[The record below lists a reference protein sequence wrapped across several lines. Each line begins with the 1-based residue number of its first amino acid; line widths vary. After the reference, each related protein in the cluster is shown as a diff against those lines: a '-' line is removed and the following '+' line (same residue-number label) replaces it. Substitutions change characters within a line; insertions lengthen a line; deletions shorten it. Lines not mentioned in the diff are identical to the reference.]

1 MTQRDGVFVSFVVPY
16 EAYSGTGDLFT
27 LFAAHLQL
35 GKGLVYQFELQPRV
49 FVDVVLVGK
58 HFFHVFFEFL
68 YFPLKQGNFINRV
81 THGDGGFE
89 S

>member
-16 EAYSGTGDLFT
+16 EAYSGSGNLFT

-49 FVDVVLVGK
+49 FVDGK
-58 HFFHVFFEFL
+58 
-68 YFPLKQGNFINRV
+68 
-81 THGDGGFE
+81 
-89 S
+89 